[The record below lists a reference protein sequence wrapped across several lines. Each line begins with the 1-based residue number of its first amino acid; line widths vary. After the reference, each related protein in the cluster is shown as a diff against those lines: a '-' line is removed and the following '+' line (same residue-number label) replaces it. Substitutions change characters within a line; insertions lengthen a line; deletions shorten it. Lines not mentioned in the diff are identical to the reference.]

1 VFYNA
6 LPHYF
11 MEFDV
16 LDQAVGEFLSTA
28 GRRELLSGLPIMPVP
43 VLQDRAFE
51 SLDAVTALV
60 KPSLYKTPDWRTAL
74 KAAALQSGSRL
85 DFVEKQTEDSDL
97 SEGLYI
103 KLEEEGVVK
112 GRFKFVRA
120 DFVQAILDGD
130 SHWHERPILPN
141 RLAEGVDIF
150 APQLGLKGAYDET
163 V

>member
-1 VFYNA
+1 
-6 LPHYF
+6 